1 MSLFAS
7 KPEADTGFVQPSSTL
22 PPVSAQQE
30 TYFLCFSL
38 RFLTVLVA
46 WLSLPFVLRSQL
58 WALKSIR
65 GELPAPLARF
75 FVKTPATPHAQ

>member
-46 WLSLPFVLRSQL
+46 WLSLPFVC
-58 WALKSIR
+58 
-65 GELPAPLARF
+65 
-75 FVKTPATPHAQ
+75 